1 MRDEYGRIDNR
12 AQVIRSLDK
21 LRLAYLLSLIVENPD
36 EYPKSTVE
44 WLDWLN
50 ADSGESIDKL

>member
-1 MRDEYGRIDNR
+1 MRDEYGRINNR

-21 LRLAYLLSLIVENPD
+21 LRLAHFLTLIVENPE
-36 EYPKSTVE
+36 EYPKNTME

-50 ADSGESIDKL
+50 AESGDSIDKL

>member
-1 MRDEYGRIDNR
+1 MRDEYGRINNR

-21 LRLAYLLSLIVENPD
+21 LRLAHFLTLIVEDPE
-36 EYPKSTVE
+36 EYPKNTME

-50 ADSGESIDKL
+50 AESGDSIDKL

>member
-1 MRDEYGRIDNR
+1 MIDEYGRINNR

-21 LRLAYLLSLIVENPD
+21 LRLAHFLSLIVENPD
-36 EYPKSTVE
+36 QYPTSTVE
-44 WLDWLN
+44 WLEWLN

>member
-1 MRDEYGRIDNR
+1 MRDKYGRINNR

-21 LRLAYLLSLIVENPD
+21 IRLAHFLTLIVENTE
-36 EYPKSTVE
+36 EYPKNTME

-50 ADSGESIDKL
+50 AESGDSIDKL